1 MGNQDIPKNDTTT
14 QILITKIGT
23 EEVEKIWQELGMYR
37 AARLLS
43 ERLKKYISPSAIR
56 YMSNKFNWKRTIT
69 TICPIYKGVK
79 AGTVPAAYY
88 KHIKFEV
95 NENDSN

>member
-1 MGNQDIPKNDTTT
+1 MDNNSLPKNDTTT
-14 QILITKIGT
+14 QILITRIGT

-56 YMSNKFNWKRTIT
+56 YMSNKFDWQRTIKNN
-69 TICPIYKGVK
+69 CPIYKGVK

-88 KHIKFEV
+88 KHIKFKV
-95 NENDSN
+95 NENE